1 MTGIDDF
8 ITLLRDELGI
18 AVGEED
24 VHRDLDEVDGWDS
37 VHLLVVLSS
46 LERVTGRR
54 LSLPDAL
61 EARTLDKLYAVTV
74 GA

>member
-1 MTGIDDF
+1 MNGIGDF

-18 AVGEED
+18 PVEEAD
-24 VHRDLDEVDGWDS
+24 VHRDLDEVAGWDS

-54 LSLPDAL
+54 MSLPHAL
-61 EARTLDKLYAVTV
+61 EARTLDRLYALTV
-74 GA
+74 SA